1 MTTIY
6 KLSKSATKE
15 LNEGEIN
22 SFINWLYTLSS
33 QQMVWVLSL
42 TLRGFYHGYPPCCV
56 FHFARRS
63 VDVSN
68 GNEDLEVGE
77 CHFSKHDGRLLC
89 PLCGKSEIMSE
100 RQEENDAT

>member
-22 SFINWLYTLSS
+22 SFINWMYTLSP

-42 TLRGFYHGYPPCCV
+42 TLRGFYHAYPPCCV
-56 FHFARRS
+56 FYFARRS
-63 VDVSN
+63 VDFA
-68 GNEDLEVGE
+68 VGPVFE
-77 CHFSKHDGRLLC
+77 RPQFSKDDGRLLC
-89 PLCGKSEIMSE
+89 PQCGQLERDWD

>member
-56 FHFARRS
+56 FYFARRS
-63 VDVSN
+63 VDFATRRVFA
-68 GNEDLEVGE
+68 EYEKPQ
-77 CHFSKHDGRLLC
+77 FSRDDGRLLC
-89 PLCGKSEIMSE
+89 PRCVKSEIDWE